1 MEHSNIQQTISA
13 LEQIALEC
21 EENNIPHGLFAA
33 LYLKVTR
40 QVQRAILARIFEDGP
55 RMERFDILFAN
66 RYLNAYDNWRK
77 GKPITNSWKTA
88 FEASSSKN
96 LLASQH
102 LLLGMN
108 AHINLDL
115 GIAAATVARGVD
127 FEKLK
132 NDFNK
137 INDILIDLLEEV
149 QDDINQSSPVLKW
162 LDFILHKKD
171 EQFIGLNLRAA
182 RQYAWECACNLNAAE
197 DFQWELMITELDA
210 HCNNIA
216 RKVLHPNLVT
226 RWAIRFIKRFEKHSI
241 AEQIYIVRN

>member
-1 MEHSNIQQTISA
+1 MGHQHIYQTIAA
-13 LEQIALEC
+13 LERIAMEC
-21 EENNIPHGLFAA
+21 EENHIPHGLFAA

-40 QVQRAILARIFEDGP
+40 KVHISILAGVFEDGP
-55 RMERFDILFAN
+55 RMERFDILFAS
-66 RYLNAYDNWRK
+66 RYLDAYDNWRK

-88 FEASSSKN
+88 FEASSRRN

-115 GIAAATVARGVD
+115 GIAAATVARGAD

-132 NDFNK
+132 KDFDK
-137 INDILIDLLEEV
+137 INDILIELLEEV
-149 QDDINQSSPVLKW
+149 QEDINSTSPVLKM

-182 RQYAWECACNLNAAE
+182 RQYAWECACKLNVTE
-197 DFQWELMITELDA
+197 DLQWEVMVNDLDN
-210 HCNNIA
+210 HCNSIGTKLLNPNIFT
-216 RKVLHPNLVT
+216 RK
-226 RWAIRFIKRFEKHSI
+226 AIQFIKLFERQSV
-241 AEQIYIVRN
+241 AQQIHLIRN

>member
-1 MEHSNIQQTISA
+1 MEHSTIYDTISA

-40 QVQRAILARIFEDGP
+40 QIQRSILAGVFEDGE
-55 RMERFDILFAN
+55 RMERFDILFAS
-66 RYLNAYDNWRK
+66 RYLDAYYNWKK
-77 GKPITNSWKTA
+77 GERITNSWKTA
-88 FEASSSKN
+88 FEASSKN
-96 LLASQH
+96 YLLASQH

-115 GIAAATVARGVD
+115 GIAAASIARGAE

-132 NDFNK
+132 NDFDK

-149 QDDINQSSPVLKW
+149 QDDINKSSPVLKW

-182 RQYAWECACNLNAAE
+182 RQYAWDCACKLNGAQ
-197 DFQWELMITELDA
+197 DLQWERMISDLDA
-210 HCNNIA
+210 HCNNIGA
-216 RKVLHPNLVT
+216 KVLHPNLAA
-226 RWAIRFIKRFEKHSI
+226 RWAIRFIKKFERHSV
-241 AEQIYIVRN
+241 AQQIYLIRN

>member
-1 MEHSNIQQTISA
+1 MGHQYIYQTIAA
-13 LEQIALEC
+13 LERIALEC

-40 QVQRAILARIFEDGP
+40 KVQVSILAGVFEDGP
-55 RMERFDILFAN
+55 RMERFDILFAS
-66 RYLNAYDNWRK
+66 RYLDAYDNWRK

-88 FEASSSKN
+88 FEASSKSN

-115 GIAAATVARGVD
+115 GIAAATVARGAD

-132 NDFNK
+132 KDFDK
-137 INDILIDLLEEV
+137 INDILIELLEEV
-149 QDDINQSSPVLKW
+149 QSDINDTSPVLKM
-162 LDFILHKKD
+162 LDFLFHKKD

-182 RQYAWECACNLNAAE
+182 RQYAWQCACKLNTAE
-197 DFQWELMITELDA
+197 DLQWELMISDLDSY
-210 HCNNIA
+210 CNNLGT
-216 RKVLHPNLVT
+216 KVLQPNLAT
-226 RWAIRFIKRFEKHSI
+226 RWAIRFIKQFERHSV

>member
-13 LEQIALEC
+13 LEHIALEC

-40 QVQRAILARIFEDGP
+40 QVQRSILAGIFEDGS
-55 RMERFDILFAN
+55 RMERFDILFAS
-66 RYLNAYDNWRK
+66 RYLDAYSNWRN
-77 GKPITNSWKTA
+77 GERITNSWKTA
-88 FEASSSKN
+88 FEASSKRN

-115 GIAAATVARGVD
+115 GIAAATVARGAD

-132 NDFNK
+132 DDFNR

-149 QDDINQSSPVLKW
+149 QSDINRSSPVLRW

-182 RQYAWECACNLNAAE
+182 RQYAWECACNLNGAE
-197 DFQWELMITELDA
+197 DLQWEIMINDLDA
-210 HCNNIA
+210 HCNSIGTQ
-216 RKVLHPNLVT
+216 VLRPNLVT
-226 RWAIRFIKRFEKHSI
+226 RWAIQFIKRFEKHSV
-241 AEQIYIVRN
+241 AQQIYLIRN